1 MGTYL
6 VKTISLLLAVS
17 QTIAAA
23 KLAETQGQKDET
35 ESVENSLKGKK
46 NLSIL
51 Y

>member
-1 MGTYL
+1 METYL
-6 VKTISLLLAVS
+6 VTTILVLSAVS